1 MNNNKPYE
9 ISVWEDVLGYE
20 VEERIVDPDGEHSG
34 AQSKTGIEIEGQT
47 YGINMGA
54 NAGYLSLEKNEN
66 GTSLVY
72 TEINEVAH
80 KAELDLENYE
90 VVDCLVKERKIGIIG
105 SSSMT
110 AQHRAMN
117 GKLVS
122 NVNGSNTLT
131 FSMYHKYYDNE
142 SGEYVENPFIKLLT
156 NERRVKLRLG
166 NPGDADVEWYDF
178 VIKNVQE
185 SSDSKVFNYT
195 CTDLFINELSKNGYN
210 ITLDGE
216 LENNIGTPKELAEQV
231 LEGSGWQVEDGDLI
245 HTFNEEP
252 VYRVTFDKSM
262 PLIPVSKKRG
272 DPSFEL
278 PAGVGALVFYSSLMA
293 RDDKLQI
300 LCAINEDGTLDT
312 KDKDDN
318 GKDIIAGRDRKDWVM
333 DEDGYVVASEHT
345 DNPRARQFIVENI
358 TWGEITQILPN
369 EVGDTTFLTSKMDL
383 RGKRIVRAQETKYD
397 ANLEKYVSR
406 YSKMINGAIEVELDS
421 NGEEKPVAYW
431 CFAESD
437 KTELTVLNNY
447 ITNPSNFKDTSGWE
461 VLTKDLDGQTKV
473 SFVSNYTSGLATIKN
488 EEIVTSDN
496 ITPVKS
502 WIKMDFSSGHT
513 VGNTGLWDYLY
524 DYDKISNGDTFI
536 LGVVFDNVRWPQV
549 NGKDDLTQE
558 PTITTGALPQMSI
571 KLYDSRWSNNPTTV
585 ATLNSISTDRVVGTE
600 EIIGKEERAKY
611 NEWHF
616 YECIFNQKLTHKEL
630 TEKELRL
637 CFNKIDRDVY
647 YLREAMLFKKHIVL
661 KTKEIINGQ
670 PTDTT
675 EIVQNEEEN
684 KTHYLLPG
692 EFTNKPLVLPE
703 YKIYRDKAS
712 EGNDIE
718 TTKYELETKDA
729 TELEK
734 QGYIPYYDETA
745 AARVQ
750 VTAKESN
757 RFNILQDIA
766 EAAQCWVKF
775 SIKHNAHTGHI
786 EMDEQNR
793 PIKRVSFHQFSGKNN
808 SAGFKY
814 GINLKSIQR
823 TVESNQ
829 LTTKLIVKPNSNE
842 FADAKQCAIGKAKSN
857 PTKEDTLY
865 NLNYYINHGMIG
877 YDTWMDD
884 MYGDNE
890 ENGKLRYQQ
899 RMREAVEEYDEINKQ
914 VIYYSN
920 LINKLESEYTVYKN
934 ARDSAVDA
942 RKSALE
948 SIMDYTNKYIYR
960 YKDSS
965 GNYHEVNYNDYVQFV
980 NDDDMY
986 VMISVDKTDSNG
998 NKITEE
1004 AVKVSTI
1011 KDEQGNSLYKIKP
1024 KTIQGLKTYCTN
1036 NSFQFEKCSIE
1047 SYFSHYVADKMIEID
1062 TLTEKIYNYDIILKD
1077 DITLFPNEKDRAT
1090 GLAASLEEAKEE
1102 YKKLKDKLKEIKKK
1116 RELIEQA
1123 LFERYGRF
1131 LQEGTWISE
1140 DYFDNELYYLEAVNV
1155 SNTSAFPQVSYTI
1168 NVIDVS
1174 RIEGYEN
1181 ITFAVG
1187 DKSYIQDT
1195 EFFGWKIVKDK
1206 DNIDRKT
1213 PYKEEV
1219 ICSEVARV
1227 LDDGSQNTIKV
1238 QNYKNQFEDLFQRIN
1253 ATTQQVQYKSGEY
1266 QKAANAFT
1274 EQGELQGGT
1283 LAAALENST
1292 ATIMNAANEETW
1304 MDKTGFN
1311 TRSLSNPNL
1320 LTRMAGGGIAISK
1333 DGGKTWGNAITGE
1346 GINTNKLAA
1355 GQINAGLI
1363 NICAGDGIPFRWDAK
1378 GISSYASAYKD
1389 ANGTIQNLESF
1400 DTSTFVRF
1408 DQFGIYG
1415 VQGEANFH
1423 ALNNNEIGVG
1433 VKATPFGLTWNGF
1446 FFRTGEV
1453 GNGVT
1458 IDSTDDICVREGGD
1472 IRVKIGRIGDE
1483 YGLVIYGGDKD
1494 ENGNQIPVISQD
1506 SSGKLKVVGDITA
1519 TNLTIGEDA
1528 TISGKIIATT
1538 GEIGGWK
1545 IGDLVKA
1552 TYSPKGSLFYDAEQK
1567 GMGSANTIYLLPYKT
1582 GESVQI
1588 GQDTLNN
1595 WLVTVGSNFGITE
1608 AGAMYA
1614 NAGKIGNW
1622 NIEVNKLT
1630 SVSGKV
1636 GLSSNT
1642 NQPAFWAGSD
1652 TYGGPDLATPH
1663 EIDGTKFYVTHDGY
1677 MCAREANIT
1686 GTITANDGKIG
1697 GWFLDDYKLYS
1708 FIEGVGPNNANI
1720 GTGMSV
1726 ASAAYNDPAFYAG
1739 FSGDTNPWIH
1749 TNRGGDWRS
1758 ATRFYV
1764 TGAGELHATGA
1775 VISGTITADKGTIGG
1790 CSIIDGKLRVS
1801 DQCTIGNFTIRNGSI
1816 TGGSY
1821 PHITISTSGIEFDD
1835 DDGSNSASTKRSMYL
1850 GIKNSKSF
1858 IEISGMDDYSANL
1871 ASFNFDLTSFNAKI
1885 NNSYLNILDS
1895 SVKLYAGG
1903 IPTSAALTLES
1914 AGNLSIYSKAGS
1926 SYRVRINEVYF
1937 CSDETKDWI
1946 CFGKTA
1952 SNSPPRIRFVRSGE
1966 NTDGN
1971 QTNNLGFFD
1980 FSWITIHHGGLTVK
1994 GSIYDNNGIISGSD
2008 LRIKNNIHQLNND
2021 YDALFDNLNPV
2032 SFKLNEGTS
2041 DRIHI
2046 GFIAQ
2051 EIVSAIEK
2059 TNLTTQ
2065 DFAAVCQKD
2074 INDPDSEWGVR
2085 YDEFISLN
2093 TWQIQKLKSRV
2104 SELEAKIA
2112 QLEAKI

>member
-9 ISVWEDVLGYE
+9 ISVWDDVLGYE
-20 VEERIVDPDGEHSG
+20 VEEIRVYDPDEEQGG
-34 AQSKTGIEIEGQT
+34 APTKSGIEVNGTT
-47 YGINMGA
+47 YGINMNNSG
-54 NAGYLSLEKNEN
+54 AGYLSLQKNES
-66 GTSLVY
+66 GTALVY
-72 TEINEVAH
+72 TEIKEVAH

-90 VVDCLVKERKIGIIG
+90 VKNCEVKERKIGIIG

-117 GKLVS
+117 GKLVQ

-195 CTDLFINELSKNGYN
+195 CTDLFINELSKNGYS

-216 LENNIGTPKELAEQV
+216 LENNIGTPNELAERV
-231 LEGSGWQVEDGDLI
+231 LEGSGWQVEEGDLI
-245 HTFNEEP
+245 HTFHEEP
-252 VYRVTFDKSM
+252 VYRVTFDDNM
-262 PLIPVSKKRG
+262 PLTPVSKKAG
-272 DPSFEL
+272 DPSFTL
-278 PAGVGALVFYSSLMA
+278 PKGVGALVFYSSLTA
-293 RDDKLQI
+293 RGKELQI
-300 LCAINEDGTLDT
+300 LCAIDEDGNLDIME
-312 KDKDDN
+312 KDQQ
-318 GKDIIAGRDRKDWVM
+318 GKDVIAGRDRKDWVM
-333 DEDGYVVASEHT
+333 DEGGYVVASEHT
-345 DNPRARQFIVENI
+345 DKPRARQFIVDNI
-358 TWGEITQILPN
+358 TWGDEDQILPN
-369 EVGDTTFLTSKMDL
+369 EVGDVTFLTTNMDL

-397 ANLEKYVSR
+397 ANLDKYVSR
-406 YSKMINGAIEVELDS
+406 YSKNDDPNGI
-421 NGEEKPVAYW
+421 YW
-431 CFAESD
+431 CFAKSD

-447 ITNPSNFKDTSGWE
+447 VTNPSDFKDTSGWE
-461 VLTKDLDGQTKV
+461 VLTKNLDGLTRV
-473 SFVSNYTSGLATIKN
+473 SFVSNYTSGLAEVKN
-488 EEIVTSDN
+488 GEIVTSED
-496 ITPVKS
+496 ITPVES
-502 WIKMDFSSGHT
+502 WIKMDFSSGYT
-513 VGNTGLWDYLY
+513 IGNTGLWDYLY
-524 DYDKISNGDTFI
+524 DYDKIANGDSFI
-536 LGVVFDNVRWPQV
+536 LGVAFNNLSWPKGDTNPPDVTAGSLPNISIQLFDSKW
-549 NGKDDLTQE
+549 
-558 PTITTGALPQMSI
+558 TTPKS
-571 KLYDSRWSNNPTTV
+571 V
-585 ATLNSISTDRVVGTE
+585 ATLSKIEDITRVVGDSNDYS
-600 EIIGKEERAKY
+600 G
-611 NEWHF
+611 WVF
-616 YECIFNQKLTHKEL
+616 YECVFNEDLSHKTL
-630 TEKELRL
+630 VEKELRL
-637 CFNKIDRDVY
+637 CFNNNGHNIY
-647 YLREAMLFKKHIVL
+647 YLREAMLFKKYIVL
-661 KTKEIINGQ
+661 EKTEQVNGQ
-670 PTDTT
+670 SITT
-675 EIVQNEEEN
+675 SEIVQNEIEG

-692 EFTNKPLVLPE
+692 KFTTKPLVLPE
-703 YKIYRDKAS
+703 YKIYKDGDS
-712 EGNDIE
+712 DDQDLESMTYI
-718 TTKYELETKDA
+718 LETKDVKD
-729 TELEK
+729 LETN
-734 QGYIPYYDETA
+734 GYIPYYDDTA

-775 SIKHNAHTGHI
+775 TVKHNIHTGHI
-786 EMDEQNR
+786 EMDENNK
-793 PIKRVSFHQFSGKNN
+793 PIKRVSFHQFAGKNN

-842 FADAKQCAIGKAKSN
+842 FADAKQCAIGKALSN
-857 PTKEDTLY
+857 PTKEDILY
-865 NLNYYINHGMIG
+865 NLTYYINHNMLEYG
-877 YDTWMDD
+877 TWMDD
-884 MYGDNE
+884 MYGDKE
-890 ENGKLRYQQ
+890 DNGKLCYQKN
-899 RMREAVEEYDEINKQ
+899 MRKAIEDYEEVNEQ
-914 VIYYSN
+914 VVYYSN

-934 ARDSAVDA
+934 ARDSAIDA

-965 GNYHEVNYNDYVQFV
+965 GNYHEANYNDYVQFI

-1011 KDEQGNSLYKIKP
+1011 KDKWGNSLYKIKP
-1024 KTIQGLKTYCTN
+1024 KTIQGLKTFCTN

-1077 DITLFPNEKDRAT
+1077 DITLFPDEKDRAT

-1102 YKKLKDKLKEIKKK
+1102 YKNLKDKLKEIKKK

-1378 GISSYASAYKD
+1378 GISAYASAYKD

-1415 VQGEANFH
+1415 VQGEENFH

-1458 IDSTDDICVREGGD
+1458 IDSENDFCVVKNRKK
-1472 IRVKIGRIGDE
+1472 RVKIGRIGSE
-1483 YGLVIYGGDKD
+1483 YGIAIYNDD
-1494 ENGNQIPVISQD
+1494 EEPVISQD
-1506 SSGKLKVVGDITA
+1506 SSGKLKVVGHIEA
-1519 TNLTIGEDA
+1519 TVGKIGEWSIGEINPLMTLSGCLYYDQNSAGVGKDHTMYMIPKSYASGVDIAGQTGITGLMLAVGSGFGVTSTGKMYAKDA
-1528 TISGKIIATT
+1528 DVSGNIKATE

-1545 IGDLVKA
+1545 IGTTALISK
-1552 TYSPKGSLFYDAEQK
+1552 E
-1567 GMGSANTIYLLPYKT
+1567 N
-1582 GESVQI
+1582 
-1588 GQDTLNN
+1588 
-1595 WLVTVGSNFGITE
+1595 VTS
-1608 AGAMYA
+1608 Y
-1614 NAGKIGNW
+1614 
-1622 NIEVNKLT
+1622 
-1630 SVSGKV
+1630 GKV
-1636 GLSSNT
+1636 GMSSNSS
-1642 NQPAFWAGSD
+1642 QPAFWAGSD
-1652 TYGGPDLATPH
+1652 TYGGPELTTPH
-1663 EIDGTKFYVTHDGY
+1663 EIDATKFYITHDGY
-1677 MCAREANIT
+1677 MCAREANII
-1686 GTITANDGKIG
+1686 GTITAENGKIG
-1697 GWFLDDYKLYS
+1697 GWKIDSEALRWGEAGKQTALLDPTAMGTSGLVVFGVTDKNGSYLNGFYVDGLGKLYAKGA
-1708 FIEGVGPNNANI
+1708 EL
-1720 GTGMSV
+1720 
-1726 ASAAYNDPAFYAG
+1726 AG
-1739 FSGDTNPWIH
+1739 K
-1749 TNRGGDWRS
+1749 
-1758 ATRFYV
+1758 
-1764 TGAGELHATGA
+1764 
-1775 VISGTITADKGTIGG
+1775 ITATEGTIGG

-1835 DDGSNSASTKRSMYL
+1835 DDGSNSAYTRRSMYL
-1850 GIKNSKSF
+1850 GIKNNKSF
-1858 IEISGMDDYSANL
+1858 IEINGVDDYSTHS
-1871 ASFNFDLTSFNAKI
+1871 ASFNFDLTSFKAEI
-1885 NNSYLNILDS
+1885 NKSYLNILES

-1903 IPTSAALTLES
+1903 TPTSTALTLES

-1946 CFGKTA
+1946 CFGNTA
-1952 SNSPPRIRFVRSGE
+1952 NNSPPRIRYVRSGE

-1971 QTNNLGFFD
+1971 QTDNLGFFN
-1980 FSWITIHHGGLTVK
+1980 FSWLTIHNGGLTVK

-2008 LRIKNNIHQLNND
+2008 LRIKNNIHQLNSD

-2041 DRIHI
+2041 NRIHI

-2059 TNLTTQ
+2059 ANLTTQ

-2074 INDPDSEWGVR
+2074 VNDPDSEWGVR

>member
-9 ISVWEDVLGYE
+9 ISVWDDVLGYE
-20 VEERIVDPDGEHSG
+20 VEEIRVYDPDEEQGG
-34 AQSKTGIEIEGQT
+34 APTKSGIEVNGTT
-47 YGINMGA
+47 YGINMNNSG
-54 NAGYLSLEKNEN
+54 AGYLSLQKNES
-66 GTSLVY
+66 GTALVY
-72 TEINEVAH
+72 TEIKEVAH

-90 VVDCLVKERKIGIIG
+90 VKNCEVKERKIGIIG

-117 GKLVS
+117 GKLVQ

-195 CTDLFINELSKNGYN
+195 CTDLFINELSKNGYS

-216 LENNIGTPKELAEQV
+216 LENNIGTPNELAERV
-231 LEGSGWQVEDGDLI
+231 LEGSGWKVEEGDLI
-245 HTFNEEP
+245 HTFHEEP
-252 VYRVTFDKSM
+252 VYRVTFDDNM
-262 PLIPVSKKRG
+262 PLTPVSKKAG
-272 DPSFEL
+272 DPSFTL
-278 PAGVGALVFYSSLMA
+278 PKGVGALVFYSSLTA
-293 RDDKLQI
+293 RGKELQI
-300 LCAINEDGTLDT
+300 LCAIDEDGNLDIT
-312 KDKDDN
+312 EKDQQ
-318 GKDIIAGRDRKDWVM
+318 GKDVIAGRDRKDWVM
-333 DEDGYVVASEHT
+333 DEGGYVVASEHT
-345 DNPRARQFIVENI
+345 DKPRARQFIVDNI
-358 TWGEITQILPN
+358 TWGDEDQILPN
-369 EVGDTTFLTSKMDL
+369 EVGDVTFLTTNMDL

-397 ANLEKYVSR
+397 ANLGKYVSR
-406 YSKMINGAIEVELDS
+406 YSKNDDPNGI
-421 NGEEKPVAYW
+421 YW

-447 ITNPSNFKDTSGWE
+447 VTNPSDFKDTSGWE
-461 VLTKDLDGQTKV
+461 VLTKNLDGLTRV
-473 SFVSNYTSGLATIKN
+473 SFVSNYTSGLAEVKN
-488 EEIVTSDN
+488 GEIVTSED
-496 ITPVKS
+496 ITPVES
-502 WIKMDFSSGHT
+502 WIKMDFSSGYT
-513 VGNTGLWDYLY
+513 IGNTGLWDYLY
-524 DYDKISNGDTFI
+524 DYDKIANGDSFI
-536 LGVVFDNVRWPQV
+536 LGVAFNNLSWPKGDTNPPDVTAGSLPNISIQLFDSKW
-549 NGKDDLTQE
+549 
-558 PTITTGALPQMSI
+558 TTPKS
-571 KLYDSRWSNNPTTV
+571 V
-585 ATLNSISTDRVVGTE
+585 ATLSKIEDITRVVGDSNDYS
-600 EIIGKEERAKY
+600 G
-611 NEWHF
+611 WVF
-616 YECIFNQKLTHKEL
+616 YECVFNEDLSHKTL
-630 TEKELRL
+630 VEKELRL
-637 CFNKIDRDVY
+637 CFSNNGHNIY
-647 YLREAMLFKKHIVL
+647 YLREAMLFKKYIVL
-661 KTKEIINGQ
+661 EKTEQVNGQ
-670 PTDTT
+670 SITT
-675 EIVQNEEEN
+675 SEIVQNEIEGE
-684 KTHYLLPG
+684 THYLLPG
-692 EFTNKPLVLPE
+692 KFTSKPLVLPE
-703 YKIYRDKAS
+703 YKIYKDGDS
-712 EGNDIE
+712 DDQDLESMTYI
-718 TTKYELETKDA
+718 LETKDVKD
-729 TELEK
+729 LETN
-734 QGYIPYYDETA
+734 GYIPYYDDTA

-775 SIKHNAHTGHI
+775 TVKHNIHTGHI
-786 EMDEQNR
+786 EMDENNK
-793 PIKRVSFHQFSGKNN
+793 PIKRVSFHQFAGKNN

-823 TVESNQ
+823 TIESNQ

-842 FADAKQCAIGKAKSN
+842 FADAKQCAIGKALSN
-857 PTKEDTLY
+857 PTKEDILY
-865 NLNYYINHGMIG
+865 NLTYYINHNMLEYG
-877 YDTWMDD
+877 TWMDD
-884 MYGDNE
+884 MYGDKE
-890 ENGKLRYQQ
+890 DNGKLCYQKN
-899 RMREAVEEYDEINKQ
+899 MRKAIEDYDEVNEQ
-914 VIYYSN
+914 VVYYSN

-934 ARDSAVDA
+934 ARDSAIDA

-965 GNYHEVNYNDYVQFV
+965 GNYHEANYNDYVQFV

-1024 KTIQGLKTYCTN
+1024 KTIQGLKTFCMN
-1036 NSFQFEKCSIE
+1036 NSFQFEKSSIE

-1077 DITLFPNEKDRAT
+1077 DITLFPDEKDRAT

-1102 YKKLKDKLKEIKKK
+1102 YKNLKDKLKEIKKK

-1283 LAAALENST
+1283 LATALENST

-1378 GISSYASAYKD
+1378 GISAYASAYKD

-1458 IDSTDDICVREGGD
+1458 IDSKDDICVVKNTRK
-1472 IRVKIGRIGDE
+1472 RVKIGRIGTE
-1483 YGLVIYGGDKD
+1483 YGIAIYNDAGDA
-1494 ENGNQIPVISQD
+1494 VISQD

-1519 TNLTIGEDA
+1519 TNLTIENQAKIKGHIEA
-1528 TISGKIIATT
+1528 TVGKIGEWSIGEINPLMALSGCLYYDQDSVGVGKDHTMYMIPKSYASGVDIAGQTGIT
-1538 GEIGGWK
+1538 GLMLAVGSGFGVTSTGKMYAKDADVSGNIKATEGEIGGWK
-1545 IGDLVKA
+1545 IGTTSLVSKENA
-1552 TYSPKGSLFYDAEQK
+1552 TSY
-1567 GMGSANTIYLLPYKT
+1567 
-1582 GESVQI
+1582 
-1588 GQDTLNN
+1588 
-1595 WLVTVGSNFGITE
+1595 
-1608 AGAMYA
+1608 
-1614 NAGKIGNW
+1614 
-1622 NIEVNKLT
+1622 
-1630 SVSGKV
+1630 GKV
-1636 GLSSNT
+1636 GMSSNSS
-1642 NQPAFWAGSD
+1642 QPAFWAGSNA
-1652 TYGGPDLATPH
+1652 YGGPSAQH
-1663 EIDGTKFYVTHDGY
+1663 ELDETKFYVMHDG
-1677 MCAREANIT
+1677 
-1686 GTITANDGKIG
+1686 
-1697 GWFLDDYKLYS
+1697 
-1708 FIEGVGPNNANI
+1708 V
-1720 GTGMSV
+1720 
-1726 ASAAYNDPAFYAG
+1726 
-1739 FSGDTNPWIH
+1739 
-1749 TNRGGDWRS
+1749 
-1758 ATRFYV
+1758 
-1764 TGAGELHATGA
+1764 LHATGA
-1775 VISGTITADKGTIGG
+1775 D
-1790 CSIIDGKLRVS
+1790 
-1801 DQCTIGNFTIRNGSI
+1801 
-1816 TGGSY
+1816 
-1821 PHITISTSGIEFDD
+1821 IE
-1835 DDGSNSASTKRSMYL
+1835 GV
-1850 GIKNSKSF
+1850 
-1858 IEISGMDDYSANL
+1858 
-1871 ASFNFDLTSFNAKI
+1871 LT
-1885 NNSYLNILDS
+1885 
-1895 SVKLYAGG
+1895 
-1903 IPTSAALTLES
+1903 
-1914 AGNLSIYSKAGS
+1914 AGNKSKIG
-1926 SYRVRINEVYF
+1926 
-1937 CSDETKDWI
+1937 
-1946 CFGKTA
+1946 
-1952 SNSPPRIRFVRSGE
+1952 
-1966 NTDGN
+1966 
-1971 QTNNLGFFD
+1971 D
-1980 FSWITIHHGGLTVK
+1980 FII
-1994 GSIYDNNGIISGSD
+1994 NNGILSYNSGGYPNASIGKTGIQFDDGVRMASIGSSNIAFRIWDIMLNMQISAESYDTWGRIVLSTENGGSIVIYDGTDPGITLTSNNGKLNGTWTGTSSQAIYSD
-2008 LRIKNNIHQLNND
+2008 LNKKNTINYIND
-2021 YDALFDNLNPV
+2021 RYEIFFDNIIGRT
-2032 SFKLNEGTS
+2032 FKYNDGTS
-2041 DRIHI
+2041 NRLHT

-2051 EIVSAIEK
+2051 EIKGALDVAGIDTTEFGGIVIEK
-2059 TNLTTQ
+2059 RENGDEDWYL
-2065 DFAAVCQKD
+2065 
-2074 INDPDSEWGVR
+2074 R
-2085 YDEFISLN
+2085 YEEFISLN